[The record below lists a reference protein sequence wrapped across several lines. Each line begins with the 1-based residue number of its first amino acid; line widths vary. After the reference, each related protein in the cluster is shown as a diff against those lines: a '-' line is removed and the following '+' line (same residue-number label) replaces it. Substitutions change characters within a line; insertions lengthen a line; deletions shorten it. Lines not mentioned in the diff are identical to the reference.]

1 MLHFFHIKAR
11 SLYLIHN
18 KDMIIIIIIII
29 MIVINKLFIDHQLH
43 KYVLGV
49 LYRLSNL
56 LLIKSSHKIK
66 KKKAVNANIKKA
78 SELLI

>member
-18 KDMIIIIIIII
+18 KDMIIIII
-29 MIVINKLFIDHQLH
+29 IVINKLFIDHQLH

-66 KKKAVNANIKKA
+66 EKKAVHANIKKA
-78 SELLI
+78 SELLV

>member
-1 MLHFFHIKAR
+1 
-11 SLYLIHN
+11 
-18 KDMIIIIIIII
+18 MIIIII
-29 MIVINKLFIDHQLH
+29 IVINKLFIDHQLC

-66 KKKAVNANIKKA
+66 EKKAVHANIKKA
-78 SELLI
+78 SELLV